1 MEYSL
6 ENKKISIN
14 IIEKGAELRSLK
26 NIETNEEYMWEA
38 DPKYWGKK
46 SPVLFPFVGGIKE
59 GKYTYKG
66 KEYKMTKHG
75 FARDYNFRMIEKS
88 DLTITFLLESS
99 EETKKMYP
107 FDFEF
112 YIKYILTKEGV
123 NIQYK
128 VINKT
133 EGEMYFSIGGHPA
146 FATPTNENIVYEDYY
161 LEFNKNETQKIYML
175 DGAFVDKEKK
185 EFLKN
190 ENKIVLNKNIF
201 DKDALIFE
209 NLNSNIVTLKNTKNE
224 RKLELDFTG
233 FPYLAFWAMPG
244 ASYVCIEPWY
254 GIADFVESN
263 NKIEEK
269 KGMEKLGKNEEFES
283 EIKIKIS

>member
-6 ENKKISIN
+6 NNGKISIS

-26 NIETNEEYMWEA
+26 KIDIDEEYMWEA

-46 SPVLFPFVGGIKE
+46 SPVLFPFVGEINN

-75 FARDYNFRMIEKS
+75 FSRDCKFEMIEKS
-88 DLTITFLLESS
+88 DKTITFLLESN

-112 YIKYILTKEGV
+112 YIKYILTNDGV
-123 NIQYK
+123 DIQYK

-133 EGEMYFSIGGHPA
+133 AGEMYFSIGGHPA
-146 FATPTNENIVYEDYY
+146 FSTPTNENIRYEDYY
-161 LEFNKNETQKIYML
+161 LEFNKNENQKIYML
-175 DGAFVDKEKK
+175 DGAFVGEEKK
-185 EFLKN
+185 DFLNN
-190 ENKIVLNKNIF
+190 ENKILLKKNIF
-201 DKDALIFE
+201 DNDALIFE
-209 NLNSNIVTLKNTKNE
+209 NLTSNIVTLKNTKNT
-224 RKLELDFTG
+224 RQLELDFTG
-233 FPYLAFWAMPG
+233 FPYLAFWAVPG

-254 GIADFVESN
+254 GIADFVKAN

-269 KGMEKLGKNEEFES
+269 KGMQRLGKDEKFES
-283 EIKIKIS
+283 KIEIKIS